1 MEELIPQEIIQ
12 NEGDYQGAGMV
23 ADAAYDDIGILDKQ
37 IEPST
42 AITAYATRNQQ
53 MGNVDGKHFKE
64 LAAKKD
70 AAVFLLNIPKPLGGW
85 LSKRFGRNILK
96 GNELEFV
103 MSNSINGA
111 ARSMLNTRKAIISKQ
126 EGNSKAAK
134 GIGNG
139 IGN

>member
-1 MEELIPQEIIQ
+1 MDEQIPQEIIQ
-12 NEGDYQGAGMV
+12 NEGDYQAAGMV
-23 ADAAYDDIGILDKQ
+23 SDAAYDDVGITDKQ

-42 AITAYATRNQQ
+42 TITAYVTRNQQ
-53 MGNVDGKHFKE
+53 MGNVDVKHFRE

-70 AAVFLLNIPKPLGGW
+70 AAVFLLNIPKSLGGW

-103 MSNSINGA
+103 MSNSINGS

-126 EGNSKAAK
+126 ENNNKTAK
-134 GIGNG
+134 NVGNG
-139 IGN
+139 MGN